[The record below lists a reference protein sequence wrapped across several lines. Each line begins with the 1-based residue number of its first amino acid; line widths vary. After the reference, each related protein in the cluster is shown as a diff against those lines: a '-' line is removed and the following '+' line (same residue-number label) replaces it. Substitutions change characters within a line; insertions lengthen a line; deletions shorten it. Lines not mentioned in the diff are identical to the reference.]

1 MQSLLETIGEE
12 IKTAYNICEAYINE
26 RLISKVW
33 NGPSWEAKLVECAE
47 CFVRRR
53 DDLTMALSAH
63 AARTGD
69 QNALRLRV
77 LQERY
82 CLFL

>member
-1 MQSLLETIGEE
+1 MQDLLETIGKE
-12 IKTAYNICEAYINE
+12 IKSTYNICAAYVDE
-26 RLISKVW
+26 HLISKVW
-33 NGPSWEAKLVECAE
+33 KAQSWEGQLVGCAK
-47 CFVRRR
+47 CFVKRR

-69 QNALRLRV
+69 ENAQRLKA

-82 CLFL
+82 CLL